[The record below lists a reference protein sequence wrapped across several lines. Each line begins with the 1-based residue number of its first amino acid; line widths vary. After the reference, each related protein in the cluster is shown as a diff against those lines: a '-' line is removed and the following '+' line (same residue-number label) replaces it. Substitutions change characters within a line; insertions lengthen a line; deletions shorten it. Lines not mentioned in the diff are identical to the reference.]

1 MLTTDLPENG
11 FEQRLLEQL
20 LAYRAELFGP
30 AAPSAPRRA
39 RRLRRAGFGTGLAAA
54 AAAVVFVLT
63 QVALFGSP
71 ANPGIRGGSTA
82 KTPVVSTEPAARD
95 ARPSVATLA
104 ASLTLAALGSIND
117 NVVFEHSVDA
127 TGAVVDSWTTDGGN
141 ESRTRTYYSDG
152 SPQYDTFYDVSGA
165 SLNATIVDY
174 PDRAWWTTSTPW
186 TVPSTTFVINRG
198 SSFSASAQ
206 PNAVFP
212 QWLLTLENFTMLPGT
227 QLVHGVETYELA
239 TPDTPGFQRSIW
251 VAVSTNLPVQ
261 DVISGSANLG
271 NDSTNTFDFLPRTS
285 TNLALLQLSIP
296 AGFSH
301 STVPLVPSGS
311 SSASEPVG

>member
-20 LAYRAELFGP
+20 LAYRAELYGP

-39 RRLRRAGFGTGLAAA
+39 RRLRQAGFGTGLAAA
-54 AAAVVFVLT
+54 AAAVVIVLT
-63 QVALFGSP
+63 HVALFGPP
-71 ANPGIRGGSTA
+71 ANSGIRGVSTA
-82 KTPVVSTEPAARD
+82 KTQ

-104 ASLTLAALGSIND
+104 ASLTLAARASVND
-117 NVVFEHSVDA
+117 DVVFEHSVDA

-152 SPQYDTFYDVSGA
+152 SPQYDTFFDVSGA

-198 SSFSASAQ
+198 SAMSASA
-206 PNAVFP
+206 PLNAVFP

-261 DVISGSANLG
+261 EVTSGEANLG
-271 NDSTNTFDFLPRTS
+271 NDITNTFDFLPRTS